1 MKCFKSLWILEF
13 SLSLCLWGQTLSA
26 QEYDY
31 TKLYFKHYL
40 AKDGL
45 RSANCYKLYKD
56 SYGFIWVSTYYGI
69 SIFEGN
75 QFINL
80 PICPKDK
87 NFCFTSNPHS
97 FLQLNKTQMLIGCS
111 DGLFVFNYGTMEID
125 RLPNP
130 TGIAKDY
137 KITILGMDEKRRFLF
152 LKSGNTLLKLDS
164 SFKQISTFNCENE
177 SEETEI
183 TNIGTLPLYFYY
195 TKSSHIISIN
205 IETGRKD
212 TLLYLPGAKDEMII
226 NAESPTKYCIANNMG
241 VYNLDIKTKKQIDKA
256 DFPNKVFIPYSIKM
270 DGIGNYW
277 VGGKEA
283 LYYYN
288 SSSNKLIFTKGKSS
302 LENDPLDGIITDI
315 VLDHDDL
322 FLSMS
327 NNGILKYE
335 HKSSPFLD
343 LYSQD
348 PQIKDINAM
357 AIEGNHLIIAKR
369 NDGAEIFNI
378 NDPPTVQ
385 PKTATKIKSGNII
398 YLSALKGNYIW
409 LGFEKDFRLAIAKTN
424 PFMIVK
430 SGGFPTDSIAK
441 SFFTKHSR
449 FWRIDQYP
457 IIQKISDSFFY
468 YSIHNLLFSIQG
480 SVDKGFS
487 FSFIDSIP
495 SSSFISSINRSADG
509 TLLVGSSNLE
519 VFVLEDK
526 KLAKKYAPDAFLNIP
541 IKSICQDITSHETFV
556 VTVNGVFIFDN
567 LFHLIDHLSKETKQ
581 LKTDIFYAGV
591 LDKCGILWLSNPI
604 GITAYDIKR
613 KLIYDFP
620 STLFH
625 DCDFSTRCV
634 AEDSVG
640 NIYFGGSTGITGIH
654 SNDFSGK
661 NGTSHLYISSIKN
674 NDSTLYQGILP
685 NNLMKNQ
692 SFDYDRNSFQFD
704 LNTICS
710 HQIVLVAFKYMLE
723 GYDKTWQYAYGR
735 KLCNYENLAPG
746 TYRFRALHVT
756 GDDTQ
761 GDEITYSFKI
771 SKPFWKTWVF
781 MIGSI
786 LFGIS
791 LIVIV
796 IRYFMDK
803 GFEQQRIKTAKELA
817 LKSERERIALELH
830 DNLGSGLTSIRLLS
844 KSIVSKPYQEKST
857 PKLLGNIEKISG
869 ELIDQMSEII
879 WLMNH
884 MDDTINGLI
893 AYTRNYLADY
903 VQRADLPLQMHFE
916 NNITSDCYINGIT
929 RRNLLLVLK
938 EAFHNVVKHS
948 NATSLNI
955 SFNETN
961 KLIKINIWDNGIGIP
976 KDISPN
982 GNGINNM
989 SKRITSINGRIDFE
1003 VNAGTHINI
1012 QIPK

>member
-1 MKCFKSLWILEF
+1 MEISLF
-13 SLSLCLWGQTLSA
+13 LCLWGQTLSA

-56 SYGFIWVSTYYGI
+56 SYGFIWISTYYGI

-80 PICPKDK
+80 PICPKGK
-87 NFCFTSNPHS
+87 NYCFTSSPHS
-97 FLQLNKTQMLIGCS
+97 FFQLNKTQMLIGSS
-111 DGLFVFNYGTMEID
+111 DGLFIFNYGTMEID
-125 RLPNP
+125 RLPDP
-130 TGIAKDY
+130 PDISKDY
-137 KITILGMDEKRRFLF
+137 KITILGMDAERKTLF
-152 LKSGNTLLKLDS
+152 LKCGNALIQLDS
-164 SFKQISTFNCENE
+164 SFKQISTLKCEDE
-177 SEETEI
+177 SEGTEI
-183 TNIGTLPLYFYY
+183 INIGTFPQYFYY
-195 TKSSHIISIN
+195 TKSSHIISVN

-212 TLLYLPGAKDEMII
+212 TLLHLPGAKDEMVI
-226 NAESPTKYCIANNMG
+226 NAESPTKYCIASNMG
-241 VYNLDIKTKKQIDKA
+241 IYNLDIKSEKQINKT
-256 DFPNKVFIPYSIKM
+256 DFPNKAFLPFCVKM
-270 DGIGNYW
+270 DGLGNYW

-283 LYYYN
+283 LYYYI

-302 LENDPLDGIITDI
+302 VENDPLEGIITDI
-315 VLDHDDL
+315 ILDKDDL
-322 FLSMS
+322 FMSMS

-335 HKSSPFLD
+335 HQSSPFVD
-343 LYSQD
+343 FYSQD
-348 PQIKDINAM
+348 PQIRDINAM
-357 AIEGNHLIIAKR
+357 TVQGNHLIIAKR

-378 NDPPTVQ
+378 NDSPNQRPEE
-385 PKTATKIKSGNII
+385 PKKIKSENII
-398 YLSALKGNYIW
+398 YVSPLEGNNIW

-424 PFMIVK
+424 PFEIIQP
-430 SGGFPTDSIAK
+430 GGFPTDSIAK
-441 SFFTKHSR
+441 SFFAKHSR

-457 IIQKISDSFFY
+457 IIQKISDNFFY

-480 SVDKGFS
+480 SVAKGFS

-495 SSSFISSINRSADG
+495 SSSFISSINQSADG
-509 TLLVGSSNLE
+509 ILLIGSSNLE
-519 VFVLEDK
+519 IFVLEDK
-526 KLAKKYAPDAFLNIP
+526 KLVKKYAPNAFLNIP
-541 IKSICQDITSHETFV
+541 IKSICQDTSSHETFV

-567 LFHLIDHLSKETKQ
+567 HFHLIDHLSKETKQ
-581 LKTDIFYAGV
+581 MKTDIFYAGV
-591 LDKCGILWLSNPI
+591 LDKWGILWLSNPV
-604 GITAYDIKR
+604 GITAYDSKR

-620 STLFH
+620 SNLFH

-634 AEDSVG
+634 AEDSIG

-654 SNDFSGK
+654 INDFSGK
-661 NGTSHLYISSIKN
+661 NGTSYLYISAIKN
-674 NDSTLYQGILP
+674 TDSTLYQGILP
-685 NNLMKNQ
+685 NNILSNQ
-692 SFDYDRNSFQFD
+692 NFEYDQNSFQFD

-710 HQIVLVAFKYMLE
+710 HQIAVVSFKYMLE

-735 KLCNYENLAPG
+735 KVCNYENLAPG
-746 TYRFRALHVT
+746 SYRFRALRVT
-756 GDDTQ
+756 GDDAH
-761 GDEITYSFKI
+761 GDGITYTFKI
-771 SKPFWKTWVF
+771 SKPFWKTWLF
-781 MIGSI
+781 MVGSI

-844 KSIVSKPYQEKST
+844 KSIVAKPYQEKTT

-903 VQRADLPLQMHFE
+903 IQRANLPLQMHFE
-916 NNITSDCYINGIT
+916 NNIKSDCYINGIT
-929 RRNLLLVLK
+929 QRNLLLVLK

-948 NATSLNI
+948 NATSFTI
-955 SFNETN
+955 SFNETDS
-961 KLIKINIWDNGIGIP
+961 LIKVSIWDNGIGIP

-989 SKRITSINGRIDFE
+989 TKRITSINGKIDFK
-1003 VNAGTHINI
+1003 VDGGTHINI